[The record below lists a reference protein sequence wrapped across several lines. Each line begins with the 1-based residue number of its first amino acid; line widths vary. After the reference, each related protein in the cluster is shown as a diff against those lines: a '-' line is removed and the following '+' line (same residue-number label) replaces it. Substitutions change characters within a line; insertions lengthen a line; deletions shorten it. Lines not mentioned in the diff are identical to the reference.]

1 MELAMRRNNKYKSMR
16 ILTTSTI
23 IAAMS
28 LLSVCPISALAITP
42 PSAEVTVTNPAPKTQ
57 LVVDGTNGLDSNDG
71 SESKPLKTIQKAL
84 EKATQKP
91 ANINIKG
98 NFSLNAP
105 IEIPQGITLSIDKSG
120 ATITGSNNANDG
132 ITLKSGSTL
141 RGDGELK
148 MTAFRVALTAEE
160 GSLITDGTYN
170 FKDNGVEDS
179 HGIYLAG
186 TIKGTS
192 KDKLTITADDNYDTN
207 FYADGITFEN
217 ATINVKSQ
225 IRTWFDARD
234 LTLKNSSLTVAG
246 FGMSYYVNK
255 LNMDNSEFVINKIG
269 WRHPTGLTIQGD
281 STVTNNS
288 RIVANAGS
296 TAGISV
302 GISNG
307 KLTVTNSTL
316 EFNNGG
322 AGGLNVNT
330 GKVII
335 SDSTIK
341 GNGKNSGALFGAQEN
356 GSIELRED
364 CLIDSPAIKNADGGA
379 GTGNSY
385 VVTGGSHMVTYAPDY
400 HNNRGST
407 VPVNGKENGNERLSL
422 FTLADSSVNEI
433 KPINKN
439 GNAYIYSVKKAS
451 KDNKKHVWVP
461 AAKVTFELNDTNAE
475 DSKKAKEA
483 IFSDFSTKAK
493 ESLAVRGYAL
503 NFAKTVAGGSTEVP
517 ANPIAPGYKFLGWFC
532 KNAQNS
538 EQKFTEKMII
548 KSDTTV
554 YAKWEKDP
562 SSYAVRYHNCA
573 QDDATYLVSETS
585 PKRTSKV
592 LSFDEVIKNNAK
604 FARKGMVFKGWTTEE
619 NGKGKTVKAGSNISI
634 SQSENLIDLYANWEE
649 KEFTVKFSANGGTFS
664 NNSIFKTN
672 TKVFEIKDEDGGDV
686 AVVKKTAKFSENRT
700 LINLIKSLD
709 KSVSIDTPGISGK
722 ASSDSDANYT
732 NLATR
737 KYYHLI
743 NEKKENSFF
752 GYVYSTDYCYWFK
765 DKDGT
770 EKADINNKSQVN
782 DDLTFYL
789 KWELDS
795 NVEQIQ
801 PETLDLP
808 ADLLTGDNTATTA
821 YKVTPGQTIDF
832 TGTITASVVKDQMK
846 AIENTFKTVKEE
858 NYSNIALSDM
868 TSSFTATFTIPDGL
882 TLPKNITK
890 NTLKLDGFSDT
901 FAIQNV
907 KVKGKT
913 VTVTINLKSG
923 ITTYA
928 ALKTAVQ
935 TNLGDTMKI
944 TIPGIKIN
952 QDFSGKATIVGTVSG
967 SFHAA
972 ATFNET
978 TKLFDFTWNGSQTS
992 EGKNSDAAAGANG
1005 ISLTVEYDPPTPP
1018 TPPTPE
1024 PTPDPEPTPEPEPTP
1039 WPKPAPLPKEN
1050 PNNKIVEKHKNEN
1063 NQLPKTG
1070 SEILLTAFSAIAAF
1084 GLAVVIAKLKRIK

>member
-1 MELAMRRNNKYKSMR
+1 
-16 ILTTSTI
+16 
-23 IAAMS
+23 
-28 LLSVCPISALAITP
+28 
-42 PSAEVTVTNPAPKTQ
+42 
-57 LVVDGTNGLDSNDG
+57 
-71 SESKPLKTIQKAL
+71 
-84 EKATQKP
+84 
-91 ANINIKG
+91 
-98 NFSLNAP
+98 
-105 IEIPQGITLSIDKSG
+105 
-120 ATITGSNNANDG
+120 
-132 ITLKSGSTL
+132 
-141 RGDGELK
+141 
-148 MTAFRVALTAEE
+148 MTAFKVALTAEK
-160 GSLITDGTYN
+160 GSLITDGTYT
-170 FKDNGVEDS
+170 FKDNAVEDS

-186 TIKGTS
+186 TVKGTS
-192 KDKLTITADDNYDTN
+192 KDKLKITADDKCNTG

-225 IRTWFDARD
+225 IRTWFDAYD

-269 WRHPTGLTIQGD
+269 WRHSTGLTIQGD

-307 KLTVTNSTL
+307 KLAVTNSTL

-322 AGGLNVNT
+322 AGGLNVNS
-330 GKVII
+330 GKVILTN
-335 SDSTIK
+335 STIK
-341 GNGKNSGALFGAQEN
+341 GDGKNSGALFGAQN
-356 GSIELRED
+356 SGSIELKGD
-364 CLIDSPAIKNADGGA
+364 CLIDSPANKNADGGA
-379 GTGNSY
+379 GTGNNY

-400 HNNRGST
+400 HSNKGST
-407 VPVNGKENGNERLSL
+407 VPVNGEENGNERLSL

-451 KDNKKHVWVP
+451 KDNEKHVWVP
-461 AAKVTFELNDTNAE
+461 AAKVTFELNDTKAE
-475 DSKKAKEA
+475 DSKKAKGA
-483 IFSDFSTKAK
+483 IFSDSSTKAK
-493 ESLAVRGYAL
+493 ESLAIRGYAL

-532 KNAQNS
+532 KNAQHS

-554 YAKWEKDP
+554 YAKWEKDS

-573 QDDATYLVSETS
+573 QDDATYIVSETS

-592 LSFDEVIKNNAK
+592 LSFYEVVKNNAK
-604 FARKGMVFKGWTTEE
+604 FARKGMVFKGWTTDK

-672 TKVFEIKDEDGGDV
+672 TKVFEIKKDKRGGDV
-686 AVVKKTAKFSENRT
+686 AVVKKTAKFSKNRT

-709 KSVSIDTPGISGK
+709 DNVNIDTTGISGK
-722 ASSDSDANYT
+722 ADSDSDTTYT

-737 KYYHLI
+737 KYYTLKNKDESYSI
-743 NEKKENSFF
+743 F
-752 GYVYSTDYCYWFK
+752 GITIGSYYYWFK
-765 DKDGT
+765 DKNGT
-770 EKADINNKSQVN
+770 EKASIDNNLRVN

-789 KWELDS
+789 KWEINP
-795 NVEQIQ
+795 NVKQIQ
-801 PETLDLP
+801 QEDINLP
-808 ADLLTGDNTATTA
+808 ADLLTGENTATTA

-846 AIENTFKTVKEE
+846 TIEKKFNTVNAKDYDKITLE
-858 NYSNIALSDM
+858 DM
-868 TSSFTATFTIPDGL
+868 TSSFMATFTIPDGL
-882 TLPKNITK
+882 TLPENITK

-901 FAIQNV
+901 FAIQDVQV
-907 KVKGKT
+907 KDKT

-928 ALKTAVQ
+928 ALQTAVQ
-935 TNLGDTMKI
+935 TNLGDAMKI

-972 ATFNET
+972 ATFNGT
-978 TKLFDFTWNGSQTS
+978 TKLFDFTWNGSQTND
-992 EGKNSDAAAGANG
+992 GKNSDAAAGAND
-1005 ISLTVEYDPPTPP
+1005 ISLTVEYDPQTPP
-1018 TPPTPE
+1018 TPPT
-1024 PTPDPEPTPEPEPTP
+1024 
-1039 WPKPAPLPKEN
+1039 
-1050 PNNKIVEKHKNEN
+1050 
-1063 NQLPKTG
+1063 
-1070 SEILLTAFSAIAAF
+1070 
-1084 GLAVVIAKLKRIK
+1084 

>member
-1 MELAMRRNNKYKSMR
+1 
-16 ILTTSTI
+16 
-23 IAAMS
+23 
-28 LLSVCPISALAITP
+28 
-42 PSAEVTVTNPAPKTQ
+42 
-57 LVVDGTNGLDSNDG
+57 
-71 SESKPLKTIQKAL
+71 
-84 EKATQKP
+84 
-91 ANINIKG
+91 
-98 NFSLNAP
+98 
-105 IEIPQGITLSIDKSG
+105 
-120 ATITGSNNANDG
+120 
-132 ITLKSGSTL
+132 
-141 RGDGELK
+141 
-148 MTAFRVALTAEE
+148 
-160 GSLITDGTYN
+160 
-170 FKDNGVEDS
+170 
-179 HGIYLAG
+179 
-186 TIKGTS
+186 
-192 KDKLTITADDNYDTN
+192 
-207 FYADGITFEN
+207 
-217 ATINVKSQ
+217 
-225 IRTWFDARD
+225 
-234 LTLKNSSLTVAG
+234 
-246 FGMSYYVNK
+246 
-255 LNMDNSEFVINKIG
+255 MDNSEFVINKIG

-770 EKADINNKSQVN
+770 EKADINDKSQVN

-928 ALKTAVQ
+928 ALKAAVQ

>member
-1 MELAMRRNNKYKSMR
+1 MRRNNKYKSMR

-148 MTAFRVALTAEE
+148 MTAFKVALTAEE

-672 TKVFEIKDEDGGDV
+672 TKVFEIKNEDGGDV

-770 EKADINNKSQVN
+770 EKADINDKSQVN

-913 VTVTINLKSG
+913 VTVTINLKSS

-928 ALKTAVQ
+928 ALKAAVQ

>member
-1 MELAMRRNNKYKSMR
+1 
-16 ILTTSTI
+16 
-23 IAAMS
+23 
-28 LLSVCPISALAITP
+28 
-42 PSAEVTVTNPAPKTQ
+42 
-57 LVVDGTNGLDSNDG
+57 
-71 SESKPLKTIQKAL
+71 
-84 EKATQKP
+84 
-91 ANINIKG
+91 
-98 NFSLNAP
+98 
-105 IEIPQGITLSIDKSG
+105 
-120 ATITGSNNANDG
+120 
-132 ITLKSGSTL
+132 
-141 RGDGELK
+141 
-148 MTAFRVALTAEE
+148 MTAFKVALTAEE

-170 FKDNGVEDS
+170 FKDNGVKDS
-179 HGIYLAG
+179 NGIYLAG
-186 TIKGTS
+186 TVKGTS
-192 KDKLTITADDNYDTN
+192 KDKLTITADDNCDTD

-269 WRHPTGLTIQGD
+269 WRHSTGLTIQGD

-322 AGGLNVNT
+322 TGGLNVNT

-400 HNNRGST
+400 HSNRGST

-483 IFSDFSTKAK
+483 IFSDSSTKAK

-770 EKADINNKSQVN
+770 EKADINDKSQVN

-890 NTLKLDGFSDT
+890 IRLS
-901 FAIQNV
+901 
-907 KVKGKT
+907 
-913 VTVTINLKSG
+913 S
-923 ITTYA
+923 
-928 ALKTAVQ
+928 
-935 TNLGDTMKI
+935 M
-944 TIPGIKIN
+944 
-952 QDFSGKATIVGTVSG
+952 
-967 SFHAA
+967 
-972 ATFNET
+972 
-978 TKLFDFTWNGSQTS
+978 GSQ
-992 EGKNSDAAAGANG
+992 
-1005 ISLTVEYDPPTPP
+1005 
-1018 TPPTPE
+1018 
-1024 PTPDPEPTPEPEPTP
+1024 
-1039 WPKPAPLPKEN
+1039 
-1050 PNNKIVEKHKNEN
+1050 
-1063 NQLPKTG
+1063 
-1070 SEILLTAFSAIAAF
+1070 ILLLS
-1084 GLAVVIAKLKRIK
+1084 RM

>member
-1 MELAMRRNNKYKSMR
+1 MRRNNKYKSMR

-148 MTAFRVALTAEE
+148 MTAFKVALTAEE

-743 NEKKENSFF
+743 NEKKKTHSLAM
-752 GYVYSTDYCYWFK
+752 CI
-765 DKDGT
+765 
-770 EKADINNKSQVN
+770 A
-782 DDLTFYL
+782 
-789 KWELDS
+789 
-795 NVEQIQ
+795 QI
-801 PETLDLP
+801 
-808 ADLLTGDNTATTA
+808 TAT
-821 YKVTPGQTIDF
+821 G
-832 TGTITASVVKDQMK
+832 S
-846 AIENTFKTVKEE
+846 KTRMEQKK
-858 NYSNIALSDM
+858 
-868 TSSFTATFTIPDGL
+868 L
-882 TLPKNITK
+882 TLM
-890 NTLKLDGFSDT
+890 
-901 FAIQNV
+901 
-907 KVKGKT
+907 
-913 VTVTINLKSG
+913 
-923 ITTYA
+923 
-928 ALKTAVQ
+928 
-935 TNLGDTMKI
+935 TN
-944 TIPGIKIN
+944 
-952 QDFSGKATIVGTVSG
+952 
-967 SFHAA
+967 
-972 ATFNET
+972 
-978 TKLFDFTWNGSQTS
+978 
-992 EGKNSDAAAGANG
+992 
-1005 ISLTVEYDPPTPP
+1005 
-1018 TPPTPE
+1018 
-1024 PTPDPEPTPEPEPTP
+1024 
-1039 WPKPAPLPKEN
+1039 
-1050 PNNKIVEKHKNEN
+1050 HK
-1063 NQLPKTG
+1063 
-1070 SEILLTAFSAIAAF
+1070 
-1084 GLAVVIAKLKRIK
+1084 

>member
-1 MELAMRRNNKYKSMR
+1 MLL
-16 ILTTSTI
+16 IITT
-23 IAAMS
+23 
-28 LLSVCPISALAITP
+28 
-42 PSAEVTVTNPAPKTQ
+42 
-57 LVVDGTNGLDSNDG
+57 
-71 SESKPLKTIQKAL
+71 
-84 EKATQKP
+84 
-91 ANINIKG
+91 
-98 NFSLNAP
+98 
-105 IEIPQGITLSIDKSG
+105 
-120 ATITGSNNANDG
+120 TG
-132 ITLKSGSTL
+132 
-141 RGDGELK
+141 
-148 MTAFRVALTAEE
+148 
-160 GSLITDGTYN
+160 
-170 FKDNGVEDS
+170 
-179 HGIYLAG
+179 
-186 TIKGTS
+186 
-192 KDKLTITADDNYDTN
+192 
-207 FYADGITFEN
+207 
-217 ATINVKSQ
+217 
-225 IRTWFDARD
+225 
-234 LTLKNSSLTVAG
+234 
-246 FGMSYYVNK
+246 
-255 LNMDNSEFVINKIG
+255 
-269 WRHPTGLTIQGD
+269 
-281 STVTNNS
+281 
-288 RIVANAGS
+288 
-296 TAGISV
+296 
-302 GISNG
+302 
-307 KLTVTNSTL
+307 
-316 EFNNGG
+316 
-322 AGGLNVNT
+322 
-330 GKVII
+330 
-335 SDSTIK
+335 
-341 GNGKNSGALFGAQEN
+341 
-356 GSIELRED
+356 
-364 CLIDSPAIKNADGGA
+364 
-379 GTGNSY
+379 
-385 VVTGGSHMVTYAPDY
+385 
-400 HNNRGST
+400 GST

-770 EKADINNKSQVN
+770 EKADINDKSQVN

-928 ALKTAVQ
+928 ALKAAVQ

-1084 GLAVVIAKLKRIK
+1084 GLAVVITKLKRIK